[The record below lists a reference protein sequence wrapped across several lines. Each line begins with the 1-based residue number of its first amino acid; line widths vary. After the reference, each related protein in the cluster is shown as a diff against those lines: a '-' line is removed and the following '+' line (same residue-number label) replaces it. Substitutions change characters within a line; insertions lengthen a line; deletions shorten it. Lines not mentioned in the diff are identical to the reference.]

1 MKSNDDTMKRIALF
15 PGSFDPYTI
24 GHHDIITR
32 SIGLFDKI
40 IIGVGINSTK
50 KYLNTTE
57 ERVNYIKQVYINEPK
72 VDVVSYQELTINFCK
87 KVDANYILRGL
98 RNTID
103 FEYEK
108 NIALMNLSLESNIE
122 TIFLMCSPQYSHI
135 NSSVVKEVILNGGN
149 VDEFLPLPLK

>member
-1 MKSNDDTMKRIALF
+1 MKRIALF

-72 VDVVSYQELTINFCK
+72 VGVVSYQELTINFCK

-122 TIFLMCSPQYSHI
+122 TIFLMCNPQYSHI

>member
-1 MKSNDDTMKRIALF
+1 MKRIALF

-32 SIGLFDKI
+32 SIGLFDKV

-50 KYLNTTE
+50 KYLNTTK

-122 TIFLMCSPQYSHI
+122 TFFLMCSPQYSHI

>member
-1 MKSNDDTMKRIALF
+1 MKRIALF